1 MYKNL
6 HSIRF
11 SCTVSPSRELIPLLA
26 FSESLS
32 ISHQAERGG
41 CLARH
46 ASLSPQKSASLA
58 SLCLSPSCSVKVCSC
73 MGAHVRTRARYDTRP
88 CIRPVP
94 LSQVKH
100 SVRACRRCLPARRAL
115 QSSSSATSR
124 CGCSFGI
131 CVPSAVPAAGQPAG
145 PVLFSFSS
153 PSTALPF
160 GASACAECDVRV

>member
-1 MYKNL
+1 MNSVYYVQKLAFHPLLL
-6 HSIRF
+6 HRLSLSRAHPSSRF
-11 SCTVSPSRELIPLLA
+11 LRVPLDLTSSGEGRLYGSLRLSPVCVSP
-26 FSESLS
+26 
-32 ISHQAERGG
+32 
-41 CLARH
+41 
-46 ASLSPQKSASLA
+46 
-58 SLCLSPSCSVKVCSC
+58 PSCSVKVCSC